1 MHILIPSMNS
11 GIYTPKLVR
20 ELIYKSGCAHDH
32 SHDALHDYIIN
43 LHTPPQTRK
52 PSKSLKCLTLNGCN
66 AFRSMS
72 ATSGKK

>member
-1 MHILIPSMNS
+1 MTNRKPSGSAVGAEADSSDRWWWLKDKMHILIPSINS

-43 LHTPPQTRK
+43 LHTM
-52 PSKSLKCLTLNGCN
+52 L
-66 AFRSMS
+66 
-72 ATSGKK
+72 

>member
-1 MHILIPSMNS
+1 MHILIPSINS

-43 LHTPPQTRK
+43 LHIFIMGGLTVCTC
-52 PSKSLKCLTLNGCN
+52 KCRHN
-66 AFRSMS
+66 
-72 ATSGKK
+72 